1 MTRCF
6 IFIRILLTVSLI
18 SACALAASVKGNRLT
33 HLGELVSSGMS
44 LMPEGFEQVLQPQDL
59 ANLIGYLAVHEKRV
73 DPVPGVDPSVIG

>member
-1 MTRCF
+1 
-6 IFIRILLTVSLI
+6 
-18 SACALAASVKGNRLT
+18 
-33 HLGELVSSGMS
+33 MS